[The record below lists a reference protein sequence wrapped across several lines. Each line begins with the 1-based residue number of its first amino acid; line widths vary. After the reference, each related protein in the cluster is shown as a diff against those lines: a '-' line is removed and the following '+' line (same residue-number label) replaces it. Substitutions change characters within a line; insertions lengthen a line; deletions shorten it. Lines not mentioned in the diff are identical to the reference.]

1 MSTNLEK
8 KRQREKQQNLKRNQ
22 DEKQQNLKRNQD
34 ESQIKINKEIFLL
47 PI

>member
-8 KRQREKQQNLKRNQ
+8 KRQR
-22 DEKQQNLKRNQD
+22 EKQQNLKRNQD